1 MISGI
6 FETIIRILLCRAH
19 AMGAAIAVVLLAAPL
34 LPTANGMDST
44 EVLPE
49 SVNSPSIRMGVVSGI
64 GMKFLANG
72 DLMTLGDIN
81 SLEFDISTLRQFEPR
96 VNELVAVLN
105 QFGSQRLGDQLSLG
119 VLKVDT
125 TPEVR
130 YLAPVYARGIT
141 RRWTVGFGVPIV
153 NYRNRLSLAQSGSN
167 LEAVRAQVGTASVDL
182 NDAFDQLNVN
192 LALVAQDTLVK
203 KGYKPL
209 TDRDETL
216 VGDLQV
222 VSLVQMN
229 KEEKFSTQLKT
240 LLSVPTGQ
248 GDDPD
253 DLADLGAFG
262 YTAIENQLL
271 GNFVPLRNVQ
281 LAAKLGYRYTLPD
294 RVPRR
299 VPTREDDTLPGPE
312 TKMTVNRKTGD
323 AFYGGSSVTYTLDR
337 GLDVGLGWEFTRKGA
352 DSYSGSA
359 AVRYDLISN
368 QIESSSDRVRF
379 GVSYSTIESFFAGTA
394 MLPSIIAYEFSDNI
408 GGRNTERMAVHEL
421 WLQLFF

>member
-1 MISGI
+1 MI
-6 FETIIRILLCRAH
+6 FELLKTTSNRMALAALGCVALSGSLAH
-19 AMGAAIAVVLLAAPL
+19 AI
-34 LPTANGMDST
+34 DST

-49 SVNSPSIRMGVVSGI
+49 AINSPSVRMGVVSGI
-64 GMKFLANG
+64 GLKFLSNG

-81 SLEFDISTLRQFEPR
+81 SVEFDISTLRQFEPR
-96 VNELVAVLN
+96 VNELVAVLD

-141 RRWTVGFGVPIV
+141 RQWTVGFGLPIV
-153 NYRNRLSLAQSGSN
+153 NYRNRLSLSQHGSN
-167 LEAVRAQVGTASVDL
+167 LAAVRGQVGNASSDL
-182 NDAFDQLNVN
+182 NEAFDQLNVN
-192 LALVAQDTLVK
+192 LATVAQETLVK

-209 TDRDETL
+209 VDRDETL
-216 VGDLQV
+216 LGDLQI

-229 KEEKFSTQLKT
+229 KEENFSTQLKT
-240 LLSVPTGQ
+240 LLSVPTGN

-271 GNFVPLRNVQ
+271 GNFVPRKNWQ
-281 LAAKLGYRYTLPD
+281 LAAKVGYRYTLPD
-294 RVPRR
+294 RVSRR
-299 VPTREDDTLPGPE
+299 IPTREDDSLPGSE
-312 TKMTVNRKTGD
+312 TKMTVDRRSGD
-323 AFYGGSSVTYTLDR
+323 AIFGGGSVTYAVNR
-337 GLDVGLGWEFTRKGA
+337 GLDIGVGWEFIRKGA

-359 AVRYDLISN
+359 PVRHDLISN
-368 QIESSSDRVRF
+368 QMDSSSDRVRL
-379 GVSYSTIESFFAGTA
+379 GISYSTIESFFAGQA
-394 MLPSIIAYEFSDNI
+394 MLPSIIAYEYSDTFN
-408 GGRNTERMAVHEL
+408 GRNTERMAVHEL

>member
-1 MISGI
+1 MA
-6 FETIIRILLCRAH
+6 FA
-19 AMGAAIAVVLLAAPL
+19 
-34 LPTANGMDST
+34 MDST

-49 SVNSPSIRMGVVSGI
+49 SINSPSVRMGVVSGI
-64 GMKFLANG
+64 GMKFLADG
-72 DLMTLGDIN
+72 DLMTLGDLN
-81 SLEFDISTLRQFEPR
+81 SVEFDISTLRQFEPR

-119 VLKVDT
+119 VLRVDT

-141 RRWTVGFGVPIV
+141 RQWTVGFGLPVV
-153 NYRNRLSLAQSGSN
+153 NYRNKLSLTQQGSN
-167 LEAVRAQVGTASVDL
+167 LQAVRSQVGNASVDL
-182 NDAFDQLNVN
+182 NEAFDQLSVN
-192 LALVAQDTLVK
+192 LATVAQETLIK

-209 TDRDETL
+209 VDRNESL
-216 VGDLQV
+216 IGDLQI

-240 LLSVPTGQ
+240 LLSVPTGE

-262 YTAIENQLL
+262 YTALENQIL
-271 GNFVPLRNVQ
+271 GNYNPRKRWQ

-294 RVPRR
+294 RVSRR

-312 TKMTVNRKTGD
+312 TKMIVNRRTGD
-323 AFYGGSSVTYTLDR
+323 AFFGGGSVTYSLSPELD
-337 GLDVGLGWEFTRKGA
+337 LGLGWEFSRKSA
-352 DSYSGSA
+352 DTYSGPA
-359 AVRYDLISN
+359 AARYDLISN
-368 QIESSSDRVRF
+368 QVASSSDRLRI
-379 GVSYSTIESFFAGTA
+379 GISYSSIESFFAGQA
-394 MLPSIIAYEFSDNI
+394 MLPSIIAYELSDTI
-408 GGRNTERMAVHEL
+408 AGRNTERIAVHEL

>member
-1 MISGI
+1 MI
-6 FETIIRILLCRAH
+6 FELLKTTSNRMALAALGCVALSGSLAH
-19 AMGAAIAVVLLAAPL
+19 AI
-34 LPTANGMDST
+34 DST

-49 SVNSPSIRMGVVSGI
+49 AINSPSVRMGVVSGI
-64 GMKFLANG
+64 GLKFLSNG

-81 SLEFDISTLRQFEPR
+81 SVEFDISTLRQFEPR

-141 RRWTVGFGVPIV
+141 RQWTVGFGLPIV
-153 NYRNRLSLAQSGSN
+153 NYRNRLSLSQHGSN
-167 LEAVRAQVGTASVDL
+167 LAAVRGQVGNASSDL
-182 NDAFDQLNVN
+182 NEAFDQLNVN
-192 LALVAQDTLVK
+192 LATVAQETLVK

-209 TDRDETL
+209 VDRDETL
-216 VGDLQV
+216 LGDLQI

-229 KEEKFSTQLKT
+229 KEENFSTQLKT
-240 LLSVPTGQ
+240 LLSVPTGN

-253 DLADLGAFG
+253 DLVDLGAFG

-271 GNFVPLRNVQ
+271 GNFVPRKNWQ
-281 LAAKLGYRYTLPD
+281 LAAKVGYRYTLPD
-294 RVPRR
+294 RVSRR
-299 VPTREDDTLPGPE
+299 IPTREDDSLPGPE
-312 TKMTVNRKTGD
+312 TKMTVDRRSGD
-323 AFYGGSSVTYTLDR
+323 AIFGGGSVTYAVNR
-337 GLDVGLGWEFTRKGA
+337 GLDIGVGWEFTRKGA

-359 AVRYDLISN
+359 PVRYDLISN
-368 QIESSSDRVRF
+368 QMDSSSDRVRL
-379 GVSYSTIESFFAGTA
+379 GISYSTIESFFAGQA
-394 MLPSIIAYEFSDNI
+394 MLPSIIAYEFSDTFN
-408 GGRNTERMAVHEL
+408 GRNTERMAVHEL

>member
-1 MISGI
+1 MNFDFLKNTSN
-6 FETIIRILLCRAH
+6 RLAV
-19 AMGAAIAVVLLAAPL
+19 AALGLVVLSGSAAY
-34 LPTANGMDST
+34 AIDST

-49 SVNSPSIRMGVVSGI
+49 SINSPSVRMGVVSGI

-81 SLEFDISTLRQFEPR
+81 SVEFDISTLRQFEPR

-141 RRWTVGFGVPIV
+141 RQWTVGFGLPVV
-153 NYRNRLSLAQSGSN
+153 NYRNRLSLSQHGSN
-167 LEAVRAQVGTASVDL
+167 LAAVRGQVGNASADL
-182 NDAFDQLNVN
+182 NEAFDQLNVN
-192 LALVAQDTLVK
+192 LATVAQETLVK

-209 TDRDETL
+209 VDRDETL
-216 VGDLQV
+216 IGDLQI

-229 KEEKFSTQLKT
+229 KEETFSTQLKT
-240 LLSVPTGQ
+240 LLSIPTGE

-271 GNFVPLRNVQ
+271 GNYVPRRNWQV
-281 LAAKLGYRYTLPD
+281 AAKVGYRYTLPD
-294 RVPRR
+294 RVSRR
-299 VPTREDDTLPGPE
+299 VPTREDDSLPGPE
-312 TKMTVNRKTGD
+312 TKMTVNRRSGD
-323 AFYGGSSVTYTLDR
+323 AVFGGGSVTYAVNR
-337 GLDVGLGWEFTRKGA
+337 ELDVGIGWEFTRKGA

-359 AVRYDLISN
+359 PVRYDLISN
-368 QIESSSDRVRF
+368 QVDSASDRVRI
-379 GVSYSTIESFFAGTA
+379 GISYSTIESFFAGQS
-394 MLPSIIAYEFSDNI
+394 MLPSIIAYEFSDNFN
-408 GGRNTERMAVHEL
+408 GRNTERMAVHEL

>member
-1 MISGI
+1 MNFDFLKNTSN
-6 FETIIRILLCRAH
+6 RLAV
-19 AMGAAIAVVLLAAPL
+19 AALGLVVLSGSAAY
-34 LPTANGMDST
+34 AIDST

-49 SVNSPSIRMGVVSGI
+49 SINSPSVRMGVVSGI

-81 SLEFDISTLRQFEPR
+81 SVEFDISTLRQFEPR

-141 RRWTVGFGVPIV
+141 RQWTVGFGLPVV
-153 NYRNRLSLAQSGSN
+153 NYRNRLSLSQHGSN
-167 LEAVRAQVGTASVDL
+167 LAAVRGQVGNASADL
-182 NDAFDQLNVN
+182 NEAFDQLNVN
-192 LALVAQDTLVK
+192 LATVAQETLVK

-209 TDRDETL
+209 VDRDETL
-216 VGDLQV
+216 IGDLQI

-229 KEEKFSTQLKT
+229 KEETFSTQLKT
-240 LLSVPTGQ
+240 LLSIPTGE

-271 GNFVPLRNVQ
+271 GNYVPRRNWQ
-281 LAAKLGYRYTLPD
+281 LAAKVGYRYTLPD
-294 RVPRR
+294 RVSRR
-299 VPTREDDTLPGPE
+299 VPTREDDSLPGPE
-312 TKMTVNRKTGD
+312 TKMTVNRRSGD
-323 AFYGGSSVTYTLDR
+323 AVFGGGSVTYAVNR
-337 GLDVGLGWEFTRKGA
+337 ELDVGIGWEFTRKGA

-359 AVRYDLISN
+359 PVRYDLISN
-368 QIESSSDRVRF
+368 QVDSASDRVRI
-379 GVSYSTIESFFAGTA
+379 GISYSTIESFFAGQS
-394 MLPSIIAYEFSDNI
+394 MLPSIIAYEFSDNFN
-408 GGRNTERMAVHEL
+408 GRNTERMAVHEL

>member
-1 MISGI
+1 MI
-6 FETIIRILLCRAH
+6 FELLKTTSNRMALAALGCVALSGSLAH
-19 AMGAAIAVVLLAAPL
+19 AI
-34 LPTANGMDST
+34 DST

-49 SVNSPSIRMGVVSGI
+49 AINSPSVRMGVVSGI
-64 GMKFLANG
+64 GLKFLSNG

-81 SLEFDISTLRQFEPR
+81 SVEFDISTLRQFEPR

-141 RRWTVGFGVPIV
+141 RQWTVGFGLPIV
-153 NYRNRLSLAQSGSN
+153 NYRNRLSLSQHGSN
-167 LEAVRAQVGTASVDL
+167 LAAVRGQVGNASSDL
-182 NDAFDQLNVN
+182 NEAFDQLNVN
-192 LALVAQDTLVK
+192 LATVAQETLVK
-203 KGYKPL
+203 KGYKAL
-209 TDRDETL
+209 VDRDETL
-216 VGDLQV
+216 LGDLQI

-229 KEEKFSTQLKT
+229 KEENFSTQLKT
-240 LLSVPTGQ
+240 LLSVPTGN

-271 GNFVPLRNVQ
+271 GNFVPRKNWQ
-281 LAAKLGYRYTLPD
+281 LAAKVGYRYTLPD
-294 RVPRR
+294 RVSRR
-299 VPTREDDTLPGPE
+299 IPTREDDSLPGPE
-312 TKMTVNRKTGD
+312 TKMTVDRRSGD
-323 AFYGGSSVTYTLDR
+323 AIFGGGSVTYAVNR
-337 GLDVGLGWEFTRKGA
+337 GLDIGVGWEFTRKGA

-359 AVRYDLISN
+359 PVRYDLISN
-368 QIESSSDRVRF
+368 QMDSSSDRVRL
-379 GVSYSTIESFFAGTA
+379 GISYSTIESFFAGQA
-394 MLPSIIAYEFSDNI
+394 MLPSIIAYEFSDTFN
-408 GGRNTERMAVHEL
+408 GRNTERMAVHEL

>member
-1 MISGI
+1 MI
-6 FETIIRILLCRAH
+6 FELLKTTSNRMALAALGCVALSGSLAH
-19 AMGAAIAVVLLAAPL
+19 AI
-34 LPTANGMDST
+34 DST

-49 SVNSPSIRMGVVSGI
+49 AINSPSVRMGVVSGI
-64 GMKFLANG
+64 GLKFLSNG

-81 SLEFDISTLRQFEPR
+81 SVEFDISTLRQFEPR

-141 RRWTVGFGVPIV
+141 RQWTVGFGLPIV
-153 NYRNRLSLAQSGSN
+153 NYRNRLSLSQHGSN
-167 LEAVRAQVGTASVDL
+167 LAAVRGQVGNASSDL
-182 NDAFDQLNVN
+182 NEAFDQLNVN
-192 LALVAQDTLVK
+192 LATVAQETLVK

-209 TDRDETL
+209 VDRDETL
-216 VGDLQV
+216 LGDLQI

-229 KEEKFSTQLKT
+229 KEENFSTQLKT
-240 LLSVPTGQ
+240 LLSVPTGN

-271 GNFVPLRNVQ
+271 GNFVPRKNWQ
-281 LAAKLGYRYTLPD
+281 LAAKVGYRYTLPD
-294 RVPRR
+294 RVSRR
-299 VPTREDDTLPGPE
+299 IPTREDDSLPGPE
-312 TKMTVNRKTGD
+312 TKMTVDRRSGD
-323 AFYGGSSVTYTLDR
+323 AIFGGGSVTYAVNR
-337 GLDVGLGWEFTRKGA
+337 GLDIGVGWEFIRKGA

-359 AVRYDLISN
+359 PVRYDLISN
-368 QIESSSDRVRF
+368 QMDSSSDRVRL
-379 GVSYSTIESFFAGTA
+379 GISYSTIESFFAGQA
-394 MLPSIIAYEFSDNI
+394 MLPSIIAYEFSDTFN
-408 GGRNTERMAVHEL
+408 GRNTERMAVHEL

>member
-1 MISGI
+1 MNFDFLKNTSN
-6 FETIIRILLCRAH
+6 RLAV
-19 AMGAAIAVVLLAAPL
+19 AALGLVVLSGSAAY
-34 LPTANGMDST
+34 AIDST

-49 SVNSPSIRMGVVSGI
+49 SINSPSVRMGVVSGI

-81 SLEFDISTLRQFEPR
+81 SVEFDISTLRQFEPR

-141 RRWTVGFGVPIV
+141 RQWTVGFGLPVV
-153 NYRNRLSLAQSGSN
+153 NYRNRLSLSQHGSN
-167 LEAVRAQVGTASVDL
+167 LAAVRGQVGNASADL
-182 NDAFDQLNVN
+182 NEAFDQLNVN
-192 LALVAQDTLVK
+192 LATVAQETLVK

-209 TDRDETL
+209 VDRDETL
-216 VGDLQV
+216 IGDLQI

-229 KEEKFSTQLKT
+229 KEETFSTQLKT
-240 LLSVPTGQ
+240 LLSIPTGE

-271 GNFVPLRNVQ
+271 GNYVPRRNWQV
-281 LAAKLGYRYTLPD
+281 AAKVGYRYTLPD
-294 RVPRR
+294 RVSRR
-299 VPTREDDTLPGPE
+299 VPTREDDSLPGPE
-312 TKMTVNRKTGD
+312 TKMTVNRRSGD
-323 AFYGGSSVTYTLDR
+323 AVFGGGSVTYAVNR
-337 GLDVGLGWEFTRKGA
+337 ELDVGIGWEFTRKGA

-359 AVRYDLISN
+359 PVRYDLISN
-368 QIESSSDRVRF
+368 QMDSASDRVRI
-379 GVSYSTIESFFAGTA
+379 GISYSTIESFFAGQS
-394 MLPSIIAYEFSDNI
+394 MLPSIIAYEFSDNFN
-408 GGRNTERMAVHEL
+408 GRNTERMAVHEL